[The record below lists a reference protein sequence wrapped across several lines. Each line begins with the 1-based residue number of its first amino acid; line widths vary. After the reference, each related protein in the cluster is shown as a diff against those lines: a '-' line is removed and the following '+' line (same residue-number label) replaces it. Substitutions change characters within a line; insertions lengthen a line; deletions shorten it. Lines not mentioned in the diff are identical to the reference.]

1 MARIFITYA
10 RENRGE
16 VEALTADLGRL
27 GHDVWYDA
35 EIRGGQ
41 HWWDE
46 ILRRIAGCDI
56 YVFAMTEPAIDS
68 RPCVAELDY
77 AVATA
82 RPLLPVQLETVS
94 PALLPRTLAEA
105 QFVDYRSADKDCV
118 FALNSALNTMPAQTP
133 LPDPMPPHP
142 AIPPDPVALAKQRID
157 DPTEMT
163 RSSQLELVDA
173 LGQELRVHGHRRDV
187 ASVLWRLRSR
197 VDVMGEVRDRID
209 ALLKENPG
217 APRMPEDAVA
227 KPEPAREPQPE
238 PEPEPEPQDA
248 APEPPPVAPAA
259 PRPTYLP
266 PVSSTPTYAPPQP
279 QYAQPQRQPYAQ
291 PQPQQPYWGSGGPG
305 SGAPAQAA
313 RWSGGFMATMILLG
327 VFCSAGVVPLAVG
340 LVGMQDP
347 AKKDQGK
354 ILAVVGGV
362 LLALWVVFV
371 IAGATAPEPEPSG
384 F

>member
-68 RPCVAELDY
+68 RPCMAELDY
-77 AVATA
+77 AVATL

-105 QFVDYRSADKDCV
+105 QFVDYRSADKNSV
-118 FALNSALNTMPAQTP
+118 FALNSALNTMPTDTP
-133 LPDPMPPHP
+133 LPDPMPAYPE
-142 AIPPDPVALAKQRID
+142 IPPDPVATAKERID
-157 DPTEMT
+157 DPTELT
-163 RSSQLELVDA
+163 RSTQLELVDV
-173 LGQELRVHGHRRDV
+173 LGHELRVHGHRRDV

-209 ALLKENPG
+209 ALLKEDAGQPAPEAAAAG
-217 APRMPEDAVA
+217 AKAQEAV
-227 KPEPAREPQPE
+227 QDVV
-238 PEPEPEPQDA
+238 QDA
-248 APEPPPVAPAA
+248 APAKEPPAAEPPPISPQ
-259 PRPTYLP
+259 PTYPP
-266 PVSSTPTYAPPQP
+266 PVTPTPTYVPPQP
-279 QYAQPQRQPYAQ
+279 QPQYTQPQYTQ
-291 PQPQQPYWGSGGPG
+291 PQPTAPTYWGQ
-305 SGAPAQAA
+305 SGAHPGGVGAQGP
-313 RWSGGFMATMILLG
+313 RWSGGFMTTMILLG
-327 VFCSAGVVPLAVG
+327 VFCSAGLVPLIVG
-340 LVGMQDP
+340 LTGLSDA
-347 AKKDQGK
+347 AKKDQAKTLIIVGAITLGVS
-354 ILAVVGGV
+354 ILLYLISVA
-362 LLALWVVFV
+362 
-371 IAGATAPEPEPSG
+371 ATASQDPSG

>member
-10 RENRGE
+10 RENRSE

-68 RPCVAELDY
+68 RPCIAELDY
-77 AVATA
+77 AVAAA

-133 LPDPMPPHP
+133 LPDPMPPP
-142 AIPPDPVALAKQRID
+142 PEIPPDPVAQAKERID

-163 RSSQLELVDA
+163 RSTQLELVDV
-173 LGQELRVHGHRRDV
+173 LGHELRVHGHRRDV

-197 VDVMGEVRDRID
+197 IDVMGEVRDRID
-209 ALLKENPG
+209 ALLKEDARGPG
-217 APRMPEDAVA
+217 PEAAAAGTVEDTAPAEPPAEDA
-227 KPEPAREPQPE
+227 PAAESTPPT
-238 PEPEPEPQDA
+238 PPI
-248 APEPPPVAPAA
+248 APLPTYPPPVSP
-259 PRPTYLP
+259 
-266 PVSSTPTYAPPQP
+266 TPTFAPPQP
-279 QYAQPQRQPYAQ
+279 R
-291 PQPQQPYWGSGGPG
+291 PQPQSQFVAPRPQPHASGPPVWGQPAAQSGWT
-305 SGAPAQAA
+305 S
-313 RWSGGFMATMILLG
+313 GFMTTMIVLG
-327 VFCSAGVVPLAVG
+327 VLCGGLVPLVVG
-340 LVGMQDP
+340 LTGLSEP
-347 AKKDQGK
+347 AKKDQAK
-354 ILAVVGGV
+354 TLILVGGIILGISFLL
-362 LLALWVVFV
+362 LLAYGLSQ
-371 IAGATAPEPEPSG
+371 PQPEPSG

>member
-105 QFVDYRSADKDCV
+105 QFVDYRSADKDSV
-118 FALNSALNTMPAQTP
+118 FALNSALNTMPTHTP
-133 LPDPMPPHP
+133 LPDPMPLYPE
-142 AIPPDPVALAKQRID
+142 IPPDPVAQAKQRID

-163 RSSQLELVDA
+163 RSSQLELVDV
-173 LGQELRVHGHRRDV
+173 LGHELRVHGHRRDV

-209 ALLKENPG
+209 ALLKEDAGRAPAAAAAG
-217 APRMPEDAVA
+217 AKAQEAVQDVA
-227 KPEPAREPQPE
+227 
-238 PEPEPEPQDA
+238 QDA
-248 APEPPPVAPAA
+248 SPAKEAPAAEPPPVAPADALAHVPAAGQPDPDLRAA
-259 PRPTYLP
+259 P
-266 PVSSTPTYAPPQP
+266 VH
-279 QYAQPQRQPYAQ
+279 
-291 PQPQQPYWGSGGPG
+291 
-305 SGAPAQAA
+305 PAQRTRSRSPRRRRTGGSRALTRAA
-313 RWSGGFMATMILLG
+313 RVRRGRDG
-327 VFCSAGVVPLAVG
+327 
-340 LVGMQDP
+340 P
-347 AKKDQGK
+347 A
-354 ILAVVGGV
+354 A
-362 LLALWVVFV
+362 
-371 IAGATAPEPEPSG
+371 S
-384 F
+384 